1 MIALDTNVLVRYL
14 VDDDAEHAKAVRT
27 LPEGLSSERSG
38 FICRVLRIGSIPV
51 LQGACGF
58 SRDRITAV
66 PEEPAAAA
74 GIEIEAADNVAAVAG

>member
-1 MIALDTNVLVRYL
+1 MRNAASN
-14 VDDDAEHAKAVRT
+14 DAEHAKEART

-38 FICRVLRIGSIPV
+38 FICRVLRIVSIPV

-66 PEEPAAAA
+66 PEEPEAAA
-74 GIEIEAADNVAAVAG
+74 GIEIEAADDVAAVAG